1 MNNWIEE
8 EVSISKI
15 QNLLE
20 DGYEIEVDSPDGW
33 VGVNLFVD
41 KGNWEEYVL
50 VLNDGTSVR
59 CNESHLFET
68 PLGWSSANEL
78 YLLGK
83 EINFLTNR
91 GYVKGFVSKTGN
103 KIPIVDIKDRKST
116 RLNSS
121 HTDISR
127 MPSSA

>member
-41 KGNWEEYVL
+41 KGNWEEY
-50 VLNDGTSVR
+50 
-59 CNESHLFET
+59 
-68 PLGWSSANEL
+68 
-78 YLLGK
+78 
-83 EINFLTNR
+83 EIGR
-91 GYVKGFVSKTGN
+91 AHV
-103 KIPIVDIKDRKST
+103 
-116 RLNSS
+116 
-121 HTDISR
+121 
-127 MPSSA
+127 